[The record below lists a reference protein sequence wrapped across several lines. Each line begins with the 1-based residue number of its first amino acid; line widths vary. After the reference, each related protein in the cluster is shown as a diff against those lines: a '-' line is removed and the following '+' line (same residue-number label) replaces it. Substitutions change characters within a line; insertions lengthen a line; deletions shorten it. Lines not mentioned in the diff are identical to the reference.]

1 MELRKRLRHRE
12 IRQNQNQE
20 TKAKEM
26 ECNDELPSDNSS
38 SLPFVQS
45 SDSEREMD
53 VNEVHLQPSSSQ
65 KKAVMSVKS
74 VEKRRQEPRSQGDG
88 KQLLRLISNM
98 L

>member
-12 IRQNQNQE
+12 IRQNQE
-20 TKAKEM
+20 AKAKEM

-53 VNEVHLQPSSSQ
+53 VNEVHLQPSYSQ
-65 KKAVMSVKS
+65 K
-74 VEKRRQEPRSQGDG
+74 QLSQ
-88 KQLLRLISNM
+88 
-98 L
+98 